1 MNRLRLREHKR
12 VHTSRR
18 LLRRQPLQPRRVRTG
33 LVSHPHTSRFRRQH
47 NRQGRPKYRIRRPK
61 RIRSPVKPT
70 HRRPTFHGANVQISR
85 IKDQRVR
92 TLCDALKRQHR
103 RRTQL
108 LLVEQNSDI
117 KFKMRH
123 ADFIHIRI
131 GMRVTPCKIYHT
143 VVSTRIHSA
152 TGHDQRG

>member
-1 MNRLRLREHKR
+1 MNRLRLREHKW
-12 VHTSRR
+12 VHPTRR
-18 LLRRQPLQPRRVRTG
+18 LFRRQPLQPRRVRTG
-33 LVSHPHTSRFRRQH
+33 LVSHSHTSRFRWQH
-47 NRQGRPKYRIRRPK
+47 NRQGRSEYRVRRPE
-61 RIRSPVKPT
+61 RIRSRVKPT
-70 HRRPTFHGANVQISR
+70 HRGPTFHGIDVQISCV
-85 IKDQRVR
+85 KDQRVR
-92 TLCDALKRQHR
+92 ILCDALKRQHR
-103 RRTQL
+103 RRTQS